1 MAGQRADEIYSVPM
15 IPSRP
20 RDWLVGRSTVRA
32 WGGIALACLA
42 LWLVP
47 LSGEGAETGRNVLHG
62 VVAETLPKLVK
73 IHGAGGFRGLESY
86 GSGFL
91 ISEDGLIATAWGPL
105 LDADPITVVLN
116 DGQRFE
122 AKLQAVDS
130 VLGLALL
137 KIDAEGVTL
146 PYFDMTLA
154 RPAEAG
160 DRIFAFSNMFRVAA
174 GDEPVSVM
182 HGSILSY
189 STLEAR
195 RGTVNVSFEEPI
207 YLIDSVTNNPGAA
220 GGAVVGLDGALVG
233 MIGRELLG
241 VETETWINY
250 AISSPVLAQR
260 FAALREGELAAETP
274 GEMEQ
279 EQMRRPVDLGLVLIP
294 NVTTRTPA
302 YVTDVLAESAG
313 QRAGL
318 RRDDLIVFT
327 NGAPT
332 RSIEEFLRQ
341 LSRVEDGDSVVI
353 VVRRDG
359 QLETVELELPAE

>member
-1 MAGQRADEIYSVPM
+1 MADKRHGLIFRTTI
-15 IPSRP
+15 
-20 RDWLVGRSTVRA
+20 
-32 WGGIALACLA
+32 CLA
-42 LWLVP
+42 GLRDRGRLGGTVP
-47 LSGEGAETGRNVLHG
+47 VWGRIMVACAMFWMLPSVGDGADPGRNVVHE

-91 ISEDGLIATAWGPL
+91 ISDDGLIATAWGPL
-105 LDADPITVVLN
+105 LDADPITAVLD
-116 DGQRFE
+116 DGRRFE
-122 AKLQAVDS
+122 AKLVAVDS
-130 VLGLALL
+130 MLGLALL
-137 KIDAEGVTL
+137 KIDAEGVAL
-146 PYFDMTLA
+146 PYFDLSTA
-154 RPAEAG
+154 RPAEVG

-182 HGSILSY
+182 HGSILSHT
-189 STLEAR
+189 TLEAR
-195 RGTVNVSFEEPI
+195 RGRVNISFNEPI

-220 GGAVVGLDGALVG
+220 GGAIVGLDGLLIG
-233 MIGRELLG
+233 MIGRELRG

-260 FAALREGELAAETP
+260 FAALRDGNLAAETP
-274 GEMEQ
+274 EEMDLE
-279 EQMRRPVDLGLVLIP
+279 EMRRPVELGLVLIP

-302 YVTDVLAESAG
+302 YVTDVLADSAS

-327 NGAPT
+327 NGEPT
-332 RSIEEFLRQ
+332 RSIEEFVRQ
-341 LSRVEDGDSVVI
+341 LSRMGKGDPVVI

-359 QLETVELELPAE
+359 QLETLELEMPVD